1 MRYLFCLLPLLIA
14 LPSYAQST
22 AASFT
27 VTARWTNPT
36 GDIPVVGSRV
46 ERRVGTGPWQT
57 ACVADPVATS
67 CKDTPQP
74 MVDSAG
80 KSLTYEWR
88 VIRFSGVKDSDAS
101 PSVYLDT
108 GKPKPATGLGISVE
122 LNFGVTVSTEK
133 PKSTEK
139 TK

>member
-1 MRYLFCLLPLLIA
+1 MRYLICLLPLLIA

-27 VTARWTNPT
+27 VTAKWTNPT
-36 GDIPVVGSRV
+36 GDTIPTVGSRV

-57 ACVADPVATS
+57 ACLGDPVATS

-80 KSLTYEWR
+80 KSLIYEWR

-101 PSVYLDT
+101 PSVFLDT

-122 LNFGVTVSTEK
+122 LNFGVTVTTEK
-133 PKSTEK
+133 PK
-139 TK
+139 